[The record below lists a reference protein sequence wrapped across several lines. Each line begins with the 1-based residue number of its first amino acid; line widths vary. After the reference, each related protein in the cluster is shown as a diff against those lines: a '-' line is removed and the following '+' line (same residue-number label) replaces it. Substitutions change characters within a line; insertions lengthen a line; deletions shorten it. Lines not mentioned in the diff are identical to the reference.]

1 MKLKYIDPRH
11 IQIFNNITMMVYGY
25 LYLNFNRDYKYLPL
39 TFVISLA
46 IDFILSR
53 YLNKERNQR
62 SLVDR
67 ATSIVNTMASVY
79 VMVNIDN
86 PMFYLVAITFA
97 ILSKFLFRVKNEHVF
112 NPANC
117 GIVLSLLLVSD
128 TYVRIIYTQFANPSS
143 FIFWF
148 VVVNGMIITIWAKR
162 LVLAVTYMFATSLFL
177 YIISPFFYYANTFLI
192 GPTFSTSGLLFAF
205 FMITDPRTTPHKWQE
220 QVIFGCVA
228 ALIGAFIRANQ
239 MVHDAFIALFLTTAL
254 YSIIRYQR
262 ISLAEARA
270 AATT

>member
-1 MKLKYIDPRH
+1 
-11 IQIFNNITMMVYGY
+11 MMFYGY
-25 LYLNFNRDYKYLPL
+25 MYLNFNRSLKYLPL
-39 TFVISLA
+39 TLVISLA
-46 IDFILSR
+46 LDFILSR
-53 YLNKERNQR
+53 YFNKTRDQR

-79 VMVNIDN
+79 VIVNVDN
-86 PMFYLVAITFA
+86 PLFYLVAITFA
-97 ILSKFLFRVKNEHVF
+97 ILSKFFFKVKNEHVF

-128 TYVRIIYTQFANPSS
+128 TYVRIIYTQFATPNS

-162 LVLAVTYMFATSLFL
+162 LVLALTYIFATSLVL
-177 YIISPFFYYANTFLI
+177 YVISPLFYYSNTFLI

-205 FMITDPRTTPHKWQE
+205 FMITDPKTTPSKWQE
-220 QVIFGCVA
+220 QIIFGCVA

-239 MVHDAFIALFLTTAL
+239 MVHDAFIALFLTTAM

-262 ISLAEARA
+262 ISLAEASPN
-270 AATT
+270 